1 MITDNNLR
9 LSGSL
14 TAAAAAF
21 ASGVPSGY
29 PVGQTITT
37 SGDNVSTNLIDIK
50 SIRDIGEGKPLY
62 MVWAVTEAFARS
74 AGALTATFQ
83 ILANDVEDLTT
94 TPIVL
99 AATDAIAKTDLPI
112 GTKVALQIPPNLG
125 SLGYLYLGANV
136 QLSAT
141 GDTGAVTCDIV
152 ETIQDGMKFYPSGFS
167 LT

>member
-14 TAAAAAF
+14 TATGAAF

-29 PVGQTITT
+29 PAGQTITS
-37 SGDNVSTNLIDIK
+37 SGANVSTNLIDLK
-50 SIRDIGEGKPLY
+50 SIRDIGEGKALY
-62 MVWAVTEAFARS
+62 MVWAVTEAFTRA

-83 ILANDVEDLTT
+83 ILGNDVEDLTT
-94 TPIVL
+94 TPVVL
-99 AATDAIAKTDLPI
+99 AATDAIAKADLVI
-112 GTKVALQIPPNLG
+112 GAKIALQIPPALA

-136 QLSAT
+136 QLSAA
-141 GDTGAVTCDIV
+141 GDAGAVTCDIV